1 MNYVPNPVDTSAVK
15 LPDDLRELTERLA
28 ENAHDVWARRK
39 LADGWTWG
47 PIVDASTKK
56 HPDLVPYVQLP
67 EDKKEYD
74 RDTAM
79 ETIKAILSLGYMIG
93 KPGSTAE
100 ENRRNH
106 PPTR

>member
-1 MNYVPNPVDTSAVK
+1 MNYVPKPVDTSAVK

-47 PIVDASTKK
+47 PTVDAAGKK
-56 HPDLVPYVQLP
+56 HPDLIPYDQLP

-79 ETIKAILSLGYMIG
+79 ETIKAILSLGYTIH
-93 KPGSTAE
+93 KPRKPE
-100 ENRRNH
+100 QE
-106 PPTR
+106 

>member
-1 MNYVPNPVDTSAVK
+1 MKYAPKPVDTSHVK
-15 LPDDLRELTERLA
+15 LADDLRELTERLA

-47 PIVDASTKK
+47 PTVDAAAKK
-56 HPDLVPYVQLP
+56 HPDLIPYDQLT

-79 ETIKAILSLGYMIG
+79 ESIKAILSLGYVIHRPR
-93 KPGSTAE
+93 KIE
-100 ENRRNH
+100 KE
-106 PPTR
+106 

>member
-1 MNYVPNPVDTSAVK
+1 MNYIPKPLDTSAVK
-15 LPDDLRELTERLA
+15 LSDDLHELTEQLA

-47 PIVDASTKK
+47 PAVDAAQKK
-56 HPDLVPYVQLP
+56 HTDLIPYDQLP

-79 ETIKAILSLGYMIG
+79 ETIKAILSLGYTVERPS
-93 KPGSTAE
+93 KP
-100 ENRRNH
+100 RKK
-106 PPTR
+106 

>member
-1 MNYVPNPVDTSAVK
+1 MNYIPKPIETSAVK

-47 PIVDASTKK
+47 PTVDAAGKK
-56 HPDLVPYVQLP
+56 HPDLVAYSQLP

-79 ETIKAILSLGYMIG
+79 ETIKAILALGYTILKPR
-93 KPGSTAE
+93 KPGKE
-100 ENRRNH
+100 
-106 PPTR
+106 

>member
-1 MNYVPNPVDTSAVK
+1 MNYVPNPVNTSAVK

-39 LADGWTWG
+39 IGDGWTWG
-47 PIVDASTKK
+47 PTVDATAKK
-56 HPDLVPYVQLP
+56 HPDLIPYDQLS

-79 ETIKAILSLGYMIG
+79 ETIKAILSLGYTID
-93 KPGSTAE
+93 KPYAVNE
-100 ENRRNH
+100 K
-106 PPTR
+106 